1 MKRTTTILLC
11 LLCTM
16 VIMAEGHFKF
26 RSLPIDGD
34 LKTAMKEVK
43 KWGFMGMKIKNVA
56 AMMGNLDGEE
66 VILTLMAT
74 PETNT
79 LFSVTVLYE
88 GSDLWSEQ
96 MAKYQTINAQI
107 ATQYGEPSKLLNE
120 WESPYSIDNN
130 PIQAFKENKATYGS
144 LYTTS
149 EGYVLINIA
158 YAGEKMCTM
167 LTYIDEQNAALY
179 KAEGGKE
186 VILEEYET
194 EEMIEE

>member
-88 GSDLWSEQ
+88 GSDQWSEQ

-120 WESPYSIDNN
+120 WESP
-130 PIQAFKENKATYGS
+130 
-144 LYTTS
+144 
-149 EGYVLINIA
+149 
-158 YAGEKMCTM
+158 
-167 LTYIDEQNAALY
+167 
-179 KAEGGKE
+179 
-186 VILEEYET
+186 
-194 EEMIEE
+194 